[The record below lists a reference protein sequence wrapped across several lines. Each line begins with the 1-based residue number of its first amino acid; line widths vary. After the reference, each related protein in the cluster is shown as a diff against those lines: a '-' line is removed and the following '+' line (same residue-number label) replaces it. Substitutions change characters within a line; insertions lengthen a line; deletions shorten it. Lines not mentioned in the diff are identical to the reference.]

1 MINYSIVMRSV
12 NANLLEINQAKSRIN
27 QAKKDGKEPEKK
39 DTDLV
44 KTEKQNAFAI
54 SQYTDVMT
62 IEKFAKH
69 ITSHGS
75 VYSRADI
82 SAILYMAVDCMR
94 EMLLEGKKIRLGD
107 LGDFSL
113 LLSSKGAE
121 TADKFTAQNITQV
134 KVQWEPGKEFKN
146 LLDDAEFN
154 LVASRSA
161 QAAVLK
167 AIREGKTNVD
177 LNLPIDPDGGDDG
190 NGGGSNGGSTTTGG
204 GSNAGGSGTTG
215 TEGSG
220 TTGSEGDNKGDTGTS
235 GGNTD
240 GGSNGDNEHIT
251 L

>member
-27 QAKKDGKEPEKK
+27 QAKQEGKTPEKK
-39 DTDLV
+39 DLDLV

-107 LGDFSL
+107 LGDFSV

-121 TADKFTAQNITQV
+121 SADKFTAQNITQV

-167 AIREGKTNVD
+167 AIKDGKSTVD
-177 LNLPIDPDGGDDG
+177 LNAPIAPDGGDDG
-190 NGGGSNGGSTTTGG
+190 NGGGSNGGGSTTGG

-215 TEGSG
+215 TEG
-220 TTGSEGDNKGDTGTS
+220 DNKGDTGTS
-235 GGNTD
+235 GGNTGED
-240 GGSNGDNEHIT
+240 KGNTDAGSTGGNEHIT

>member
-27 QAKKDGKEPEKK
+27 QAK
-39 DTDLV
+39 
-44 KTEKQNAFAI
+44 Q
-54 SQYTDVMT
+54 
-62 IEKFAKH
+62 
-69 ITSHGS
+69 
-75 VYSRADI
+75 
-82 SAILYMAVDCMR
+82 
-94 EMLLEGKKIRLGD
+94 EGKNPDQKD
-107 LGDFSL
+107 LDL
-113 LLSSKGAE
+113 LLGSKGAE

-167 AIREGKTNVD
+167 AIKDGKSTVD
-177 LNLPIDPDGGDDG
+177 LNAPIDPDDGDDG
-190 NGGGSNGGSTTTGG
+190 NGGGSNGGGSTTGG

-215 TEGSG
+215 TEG
-220 TTGSEGDNKGDTGTS
+220 DNKDDTGTS
-235 GGNTD
+235 GGNTGED
-240 GGSNGDNEHIT
+240 KGNTDAGSTGGNEHIT

>member
-27 QAKKDGKEPEKK
+27 QAKQEGKNPDQKDL
-39 DTDLV
+39 DLV

-82 SAILYMAVDCMR
+82 RAILYMAVDCMR

-107 LGDFSL
+107 LGDFSV

-121 TADKFTAQNITQV
+121 SADKFTAQNINQV

-167 AIREGKTNVD
+167 AIKDGKSTVD
-177 LNLPIDPDGGDDG
+177 LNAPIDPDGGDDG
-190 NGGGSNGGSTTTGG
+190 NGGGSNGGGSTTGG

-215 TEGSG
+215 TEG
-220 TTGSEGDNKGDTGTS
+220 DNKGDTGTS
-235 GGNTD
+235 GGNTGED
-240 GGSNGDNEHIT
+240 KGNTDSGSNGDNEHIT

>member
-27 QAKKDGKEPEKK
+27 QAKQEGKNPDQKDL
-39 DTDLV
+39 DLV

-107 LGDFSL
+107 LGDFSV

-121 TADKFTAQNITQV
+121 SADKFTAQNITQV

-167 AIREGKTNVD
+167 AIKDGKSTVD
-177 LNLPIDPDGGDDG
+177 LNAPIDPDGGDDG
-190 NGGGSNGGSTTTGG
+190 NDGGNNGGGSTTGG

-215 TEGSG
+215 
-220 TTGSEGDNKGDTGTS
+220 SEGDNKDDTGTS
-235 GGNTD
+235 GGNTGED
-240 GGSNGDNEHIT
+240 KGNTDSGSNGDNEHIT

>member
-27 QAKKDGKEPEKK
+27 QAKQEGKNPDQKDL
-39 DTDLV
+39 DLV

-107 LGDFSL
+107 LGDFSV

-121 TADKFTAQNITQV
+121 SADKFTAQNITQV

-167 AIREGKTNVD
+167 AIKDGKSTVD
-177 LNLPIDPDGGDDG
+177 LNAPIAPDGGDDG
-190 NGGGSNGGSTTTGG
+190 NGGGSNGGGSTTGG

-215 TEGSG
+215 TEG
-220 TTGSEGDNKGDTGTS
+220 DNKGDTGTS
-235 GGNTD
+235 GGNTGED
-240 GGSNGDNEHIT
+240 KGNTDAGSTGGNEHIT